1 MSTKPDI
8 TALATPEALRAAE
21 EAQLCW
27 VSDMVPGI
35 RRTGEHPDRVYL
47 DPDGHPVEDEEV
59 LARIRSLAIPP
70 AWTDV
75 WICVMADGHLQAT
88 GRDAKGRK
96 QYRYHPRWRSVRDD
110 TKFHRI
116 VEFGAALPTIRRRI
130 EAHLALRGLPREKV
144 IATVVRLLE
153 TTFIRVGNDE
163 YAAHNASYGLTT
175 LHDEHVA
182 IHGSR
187 IRFDFRGKSGVV
199 HGKEL
204 RDARLAKIV
213 KRCQDLPGQSLFQ
226 FQTDDGTP
234 HTIGSGDV
242 NAWLREASG
251 QPFTSKDFRTW
262 AGTLLAFLALRAIER
277 PTSEAARKR
286 AVSAAMDRV
295 SERLGNTRA
304 VCRKSYVHPAVVEAF
319 VQGELA
325 ELGPVA
331 EEQLDAT
338 LPELRREEVA
348 LLRFLR
354 AREAEKPAELEELL
368 QRSRREARR
377 KRSSSTGPRRERR
390 ARA

>member
-1 MSTKPDI
+1 
-8 TALATPEALRAAE
+8 
-21 EAQLCW
+21 
-27 VSDMVPGI
+27 
-35 RRTGEHPDRVYL
+35 
-47 DPDGHPVEDEEV
+47 
-59 LARIRSLAIPP
+59 
-70 AWTDV
+70 V
-75 WICVMADGHLQAT
+75 WICLAADGHIQAT

-110 TKFHRI
+110 TKYHRI
-116 VEFGAALPTIRRRI
+116 VEFGASLPAIRRRV

-144 IATVVRLLE
+144 IATIVRLLE
-153 TTFIRVGNDE
+153 STFIRVGNDE
-163 YAAHNASYGLTT
+163 YAARNDSYGLTT

-182 IHGSR
+182 IHGSH

-226 FQTDDGTP
+226 FLTDDGTP

-251 QPFTSKDFRTW
+251 KAFTSKDFRTW
-262 AGTLLAFLALRAIER
+262 AGTLLAFLALRAVEP

-286 AVSAAMDRV
+286 AINAAIDRV

-319 VQGELA
+319 VQGDLVK
-325 ELGPVA
+325 LGPVA

-354 AREAEKPAELEELL
+354 AREAERPAELEELL

-377 KRSSSTGPRRERR
+377 KRPSSAGPRRGRR
-390 ARA
+390 ART